1 MIFTNVIATFR
12 QCHAGQEGGG
22 IRTPGNV
29 SLTNASLSFELATT
43 DGRGAALLADAL
55 EQVGGRMT
63 VYNSSASGASGA
75 VIDAKAWAIDG
86 GSFRIEHCT
95 SKSFLIAAKLASL
108 RATSFDVAN
117 CSAAGM
123 LVSSSEVLL
132 RNSVF
137 SKTSLPQI
145 RAPVV
150 DVSNCNITGS
160 EAWISAEKAPWA
172 YRSRSECCVPV
183 TLLQAIVKDIDCDVP
198 FAAYYDEGDGLGCKS
213 CEPGTLF
220 VKNSTTNTIGTAIQ
234 RCVPCPDGA
243 KICNATAVEMMPG
256 RMVELSNLSR
266 SYRPKS
272 TGLPRWRCI
281 IEGVDPDVRRR
292 L

>member
-1 MIFTNVIATFR
+1 M
-12 QCHAGQEGGG
+12 
-22 IRTPGNV
+22 
-29 SLTNASLSFELATT
+29 
-43 DGRGAALLADAL
+43 
-55 EQVGGRMT
+55 
-63 VYNSSASGASGA
+63 
-75 VIDAKAWAIDG
+75 
-86 GSFRIEHCT
+86 
-95 SKSFLIAAKLASL
+95 
-108 RATSFDVAN
+108 
-117 CSAAGM
+117 
-123 LVSSSEVLL
+123 
-132 RNSVF
+132 
-137 SKTSLPQI
+137 
-145 RAPVV
+145 V

-220 VKNSTTNTIGTAIQ
+220 VKNSTTNTIGSTIQ

-243 KICNATAVEMMPG
+243 KICNATAVEMMPGFLARKHRCKNKLSAFCIFFSPKCFGHSLHQTILREACGESMHGPHDCVNRG

-292 L
+292 RHHTPLTKNHKTETFPPGS